1 MVVVNNPSEG
11 KPSMGRSIGNLAAVT
26 RVGLDLAKK
35 VFQVHAVDAKGEI
48 VVARKLHARRQPG
61 KESELSPRG
70 CREAATEAPLL
81 PMRWSEQ
88 WRAMGPQQ
96 PISGAGRSQPRH
108 RVRQRPAS

>member
-48 VVARKLHARRQPG
+48 VVARKLRFKAPPFNFGGGTKHRSSR
-61 KESELSPRG
+61 
-70 CREAATEAPLL
+70 CAAAL
-81 PMRWSEQ
+81 
-88 WRAMGPQQ
+88 RA
-96 PISGAGRSQPRH
+96 SS
-108 RVRQRPAS
+108 